1 MIVRGKLLE
10 PLLSRYSSWDSLRK
24 AVAWLVLFKSYL
36 VGLLNKDL
44 DRIPKGPL
52 TVTEVIAAESVLI
65 KAVQRDVF
73 PVELAVVG
81 QRASG
86 NQRKCVP
93 RSSSIRNLN
102 PFVFEG
108 ILRVGRLENVPVS
121 FEMNRPIIL
130 PSKHHVTN
138 LVI

>member
-24 AVAWLVLFKSYL
+24 AVAWLVLFKRYL

-86 NQRKCVP
+86 N
-93 RSSSIRNLN
+93 
-102 PFVFEG
+102 
-108 ILRVGRLENVPVS
+108 
-121 FEMNRPIIL
+121 
-130 PSKHHVTN
+130 
-138 LVI
+138 